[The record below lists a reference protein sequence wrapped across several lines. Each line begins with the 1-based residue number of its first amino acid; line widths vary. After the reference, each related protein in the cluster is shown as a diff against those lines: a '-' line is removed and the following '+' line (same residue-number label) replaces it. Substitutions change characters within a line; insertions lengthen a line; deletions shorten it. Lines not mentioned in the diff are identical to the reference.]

1 MITAIKDLV
10 DICTSELQIREYRE
24 EYAANICSHWDSLI
38 QWMDANSTQLADAS
52 RPSRRSRSGFLA
64 NVGR

>member
-1 MITAIKDLV
+1 MITTIKDLV

-38 QWMDANSTQLADAS
+38 QWMDQNHYS
-52 RPSRRSRSGFLA
+52 
-64 NVGR
+64 